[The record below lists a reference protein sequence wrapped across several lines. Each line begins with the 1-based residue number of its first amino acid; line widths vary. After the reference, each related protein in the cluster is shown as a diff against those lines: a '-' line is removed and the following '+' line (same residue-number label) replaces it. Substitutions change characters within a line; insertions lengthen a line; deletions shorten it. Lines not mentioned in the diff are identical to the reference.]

1 MKNSGLLIAIVLVSV
16 VCTPDVARAHED
28 SLKPLHD
35 KIRQAYIARHS
46 EEVASRARK
55 GKFLSKEFQDF
66 LDNDELV
73 RKMTQV
79 YGDGTGEF
87 AVKVI
92 NKKDAIFK
100 ELINER
106 HELNK
111 ENTAAAKREA
121 RSQVGVGVGVLIAGL
136 LPVIMK
142 DQGMGKNAAPAVGIA
157 GLIISASS
165 GVLWYL
171 SHQEQEQKKI
181 HITEITKIEE
191 KWEHNFNALQKKH
204 EDKVNK

>member
-16 VCTPDVARAHED
+16 ACTPDVVRAHED

-35 KIRQAYIARHS
+35 KIRKEFTDRCS
-46 EEVASRARK
+46 EEVAKRAHK
-55 GKFLSKEFQDF
+55 GKYLSKDFQSF

-92 NKKDAIFK
+92 NKKDAILK
-100 ELINER
+100 EFSHER

-121 RSQVGVGVGVLIAGL
+121 RSQVGVGLGVVIAGL
-136 LPVIMK
+136 AVIMS
-142 DQGMGKNAAPAVGIA
+142 DHGTGKNAAPAVGIS
-157 GLIISASS
+157 GFLISAGS
-165 GVLWYL
+165 GILWYL
-171 SHQEQEQKKI
+171 SQQEQEEKKT
-181 HITEITKIEE
+181 HIAEITKIEE
-191 KWEHNFNALQKKH
+191 KWEHNFIALQKKH
-204 EDKVNK
+204 EDKSK